1 MGPAT
6 RLRETG
12 GSRCTSHDAAGSDFK
27 PDRWRNVE
35 TVREKVLVVREN
47 FQDLYLVLKE
57 RHKHLDS
64 RKNKEGFN
72 KVMDTKRHVWK
83 VSAPE
88 KPLKVVMVNADR

>member
-1 MGPAT
+1 M
-6 RLRETG
+6 
-12 GSRCTSHDAAGSDFK
+12 
-27 PDRWRNVE
+27 
-35 TVREKVLVVREN
+35 VREN

-83 VSAPE
+83 VRLSFSARRSSG
-88 KPLKVVMVNADR
+88 KLT